1 MCRPALAL
9 RRWHFP
15 ILLLS
20 LALPLCAGCDG
31 EEHFRLVELRLADS
45 AEGEASWVTLHLGWL
60 EFSSGE
66 EGEPAQLPLRGG
78 DDLFLAWGWLPIL
91 RSDGELLEFGAE
103 GNTVTLGGAPVALGL
118 EAGGRWPWLEQ
129 ATPEEKASL
138 RVMYIDDENGIP
150 PNGFSLLEDLAAQNP
165 TLGLTLEST
174 ELLPRLLGLF
184 DPGGLS
190 IYETISEEHAAL
202 LTREPG
208 LTRLQMEIGDLSDL
222 SFLARIPNLE
232 RLFLGEWDPVDTGA
246 FPDSLPSLR
255 SLILSDAEIED
266 LEDLGH
272 QPYLEE
278 LILWDCSGEEASGQL
293 NIQALA
299 RHSELE
305 MVSFRNCEVGDL
317 SPLDGLDEL
326 RWLAL
331 SSGTTQEQ
339 LEQVVRS
346 HPKLSFLEFT
356 EAEAITDLNPLVELR
371 KLRGLVVGSAA
382 PPDPLFTLDRLEYLA
397 VMVDDND
404 SEAYTPEVFA
414 RLRAEL
420 PETAVMQVE
429 PFCLGSG
436 FILLL
441 VPLVG
446 AAWCAVRRR

>member
-1 MCRPALAL
+1 V
-9 RRWHFP
+9 
-15 ILLLS
+15 
-20 LALPLCAGCDG
+20 
-31 EEHFRLVELRLADS
+31 VELRLADS

-60 EFSSGE
+60 ELSSGE

-91 RSDGELLEFGAE
+91 RSDGEVLEFGAE

-118 EAGGRWPWLEQ
+118 GAGRGWPWLEQ

-138 RVMYIDDENGIP
+138 RVMCINDGDEISP
-150 PNGFSLLEDLAAQNP
+150 EGFLLLEDLAAHNP
-165 TLGLTLEST
+165 TLNLTVESG
-174 ELLPRLLGLF
+174 EILPRLLGFF
-184 DPGGLS
+184 DPAGLS
-190 IYETISEEHAAL
+190 IEDPVSEETAAL

-232 RLFLGEWDPVDTGA
+232 RLLLGEWDPVDTGA

-266 LEDLGH
+266 LEDLGR

-278 LILWDCSGEEASGQL
+278 LILWDCSGEGSSGQL

-346 HPKLSFLEFT
+346 HPKLTFLEFT
-356 EAEAITDLNPLVELR
+356 EAGAITDLTPLAELR
-371 KLRGLVVGSAA
+371 KLRALVVGSAA
-382 PPDPLFTLDRLEYLA
+382 PPDPLFTMDRLEYLA
-397 VMVDDND
+397 VMVDDD
-404 SEAYTPEVFA
+404 DPAAYAPEVLV

-420 PETAVMQVE
+420 PETAVMRVE

-441 VPLVG
+441 VPLFG
-446 AAWCAVRRR
+446 AAWWTVRRR